1 MTVQNPSSGAI
12 ARHNGFVSST
22 GPGRLVR
29 ATYSTDVYLFPT
41 GWNDNGNV
49 LYRPLEITPSVTD
62 VQSFEVRMGFGDA
75 TNEGYDIS
83 QKASNINS
91 VNKKFFHLAKQVGS
105 TTPSD
110 LSIYY
115 SISADSIWSSIGRWQ
130 VVPQWQDLE
139 HTAFTA
145 GFPLSHRTK
154 KGWMD
159 NGNQPHI
166 LINTGD
172 AVVPFAFPN
181 VFDPG
186 SNDPNNATFHIINQL
201 SLADLI
207 DLKIFNRWGEPV
219 FDSERDGKKE
229 WDGKYLGKLQLM
241 GNYVYMAN
249 VKILDTNEVKAVSG
263 NLSLLW

>member
-1 MTVQNPSSGAI
+1 M
-12 ARHNGFVSST
+12 
-22 GPGRLVR
+22 
-29 ATYSTDVYLFPT
+29 
-41 GWNDNGNV
+41 
-49 LYRPLEITPSVTD
+49 
-62 VQSFEVRMGFGDA
+62 
-75 TNEGYDIS
+75 
-83 QKASNINS
+83 
-91 VNKKFFHLAKQVGS
+91 
-105 TTPSD
+105 
-110 LSIYY
+110 
-115 SISADSIWSSIGRWQ
+115 
-130 VVPQWQDLE
+130 VPQWQDLQ

-201 SLADLI
+201 GLADLI

-219 FDSERDGKKE
+219 FD
-229 WDGKYLGKLQLM
+229 
-241 GNYVYMAN
+241 N
-249 VKILDTNEVKAVSG
+249 VSSQN
-263 NLSLLW
+263 